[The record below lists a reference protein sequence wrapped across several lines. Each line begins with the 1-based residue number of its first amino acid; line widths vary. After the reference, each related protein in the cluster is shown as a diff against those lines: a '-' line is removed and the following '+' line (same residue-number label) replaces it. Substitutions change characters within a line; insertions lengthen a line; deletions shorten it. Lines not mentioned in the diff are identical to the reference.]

1 MAITITQA
9 PLAIQPAANPIIF
22 YISSNNTGQP
32 NFRFIAE
39 VKNSGGTVLAKLK
52 FPIIPSTTTAWI
64 DIHRILENY
73 VTHDFSISTIAGA
86 ASTSSWFEYSVSFGE
101 EYGSTPAE
109 YLGLSSS
116 GSLRIW
122 NGSLQALD
130 EFPGFTL
137 AGYVTA
143 SATSN
148 GRWLSAFGTSKK
160 IAINQI
166 DFLSYITDNA
176 TAPDAIKVVATT
188 SGGTTTSTF
197 SPGTISAGRRV
208 YRFPSGPENLND
220 IVTLITGT
228 SGSVIPADTI
238 SYTIQL
244 SKTGTPYGPTM
255 TYTIDTTSTN
265 YDTIDAFFLN
275 RFGGVE
281 SFRFD
286 RLSRIQRKATR
297 ATYDKA
303 IIEVSGGVAG
313 YSSSAGSRTPYH
325 TEINK
330 SITMHSNWLTE
341 AENLAV
347 MDLVFSP
354 VVYLYQNGQL
364 RAVTITVTDHEEH
377 RRVNDKMTHLELR
390 AEYAVTDRRQSR

>member
-1 MAITITQA
+1 MAITITQS
-9 PLAIQPAANPIIF
+9 PLAMQPASNPVIF

-39 VKNSGGTVLAKLK
+39 IKNSGGTVLAKLK

-73 VTHDFSISTIAGA
+73 VTHDFSVSTIAGT
-86 ASTSSWFEYSVSFGE
+86 ASANSWFEYSVSFGE
-101 EYGSTPAE
+101 EYGSTPTE

-122 NGSLQALD
+122 NASLQALD
-130 EFPGFTL
+130 EFPAFAL
-137 AGYVTA
+137 NSYITA

-148 GRWLSAFGTSKK
+148 GRWLSAFGTAKK
-160 IAINQI
+160 VALNQI

-176 TAPDAIKVVATT
+176 TAPDAIKVVATR

-197 SPGTISAGRRV
+197 SPGTISTGRRV

-220 IVTLITGT
+220 IVTLISGT
-228 SGSVIPADTI
+228 PGSVIPADTI

-244 SKTGTPYGPTM
+244 QKTGTPYGPVM
-255 TYTIDTTSTN
+255 TYTIDTTQTN
-265 YDTIDAFFLN
+265 FDTVDAFFLN

-286 RLSRIQRKATR
+286 RLNRIQRKATR
-297 ATYDKA
+297 STYQKA

-313 YSSSAGSRTPYH
+313 FSSSAESLTAYH
-325 TEINK
+325 TEIKK
-330 SITMHSNWLTE
+330 SITVHSNWLTE
-341 AENLAV
+341 AESLAV

-354 VVYLYQNGQL
+354 VVYLYIGGQL
-364 RAVTITVTDHEEH
+364 RAVTMTVTDHEEH
-377 RRVNDKMTHLELR
+377 KRVNDKMTHLELR
-390 AEYAVTDRRQSR
+390 ADFAVMDRRQSR